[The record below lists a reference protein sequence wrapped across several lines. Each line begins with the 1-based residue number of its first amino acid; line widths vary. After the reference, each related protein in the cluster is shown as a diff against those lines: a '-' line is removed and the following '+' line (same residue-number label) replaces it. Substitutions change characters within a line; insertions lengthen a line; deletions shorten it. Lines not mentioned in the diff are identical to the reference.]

1 MKIPEFIEDVKKLD
15 EKFSK
20 NSNGVALSEA
30 MIADM
35 NIWSN
40 EACLGY
46 LMMAT
51 KALELNEELVSSL
64 RREMRAVFSEVT
76 VDEAQ
81 EYYCNN

>member
-15 EKFSK
+15 EKFSR
-20 NSNGVALSEA
+20 NANGVALSEA

-40 EACLGY
+40 DACLGY

-51 KALELNEELVSSL
+51 KALELDQEIVSSL
-64 RREMRAVFSEVT
+64 LSEMREVFSEVT
-76 VDEAQ
+76 VDEAE
-81 EYYCNN
+81 EYYSTH

>member
-51 KALELNEELVSSL
+51 KALELDEELVSSL

>member
-1 MKIPEFIEDVKKLD
+1 MKIPEFIADVKTLD

-20 NSNGVALSEA
+20 NANGVALSEA

-40 EACLGY
+40 DACLGY

-51 KALELNEELVSSL
+51 KALELDQEIVSSL
-64 RREMRAVFSEVT
+64 LSEMREVFSEVT
-76 VDEAQ
+76 VDEAE
-81 EYYCNN
+81 EYYSTH